1 MILSFENVTYHY
13 PGAETPALD
22 NVSFELQAGEFCL
35 LAGLSGHGKSTLLHA
50 ACGLVPHFHGG
61 TFAGTVTLAGLDTR
75 EHGPAHLGG
84 HAGVLFQDPETQL
97 VMSSVRAELAL
108 ALESR
113 GEGAAAV
120 ARGVEEV
127 ALALGID
134 ALLDRSTHE
143 LSGGEKQRVALGAA
157 LAGRPQVVLLD
168 EPTSQLDPVAGDE
181 LIGLLRRLNEE
192 WETTIVL
199 AEHRLE
205 RCLGAADR
213 VITLEAGRV
222 SHDGDPRSFLK
233 WAAQHEPTLQ
243 TPGAKLFALAG
254 LHPAPT
260 GVKQARGTLRSHDLL
275 PEDVDPVPVVPSQA
289 ATPAQVTPA
298 QLERPI
304 VGAAGEGP
312 ARGDAS
318 PRAGRTRGLRGVL
331 GRGQSVPLALRVKG
345 VWHEL
350 RDGPA
355 ILRGVDLTV
364 APGESVA
371 LMGRNGAGK
380 STLLRHAA
388 GLMEPTRGRVERAGR
403 VALLLQNPGDY
414 LIHERVAEEA
424 SPAAL
429 AAVGLTGM
437 AERNPK
443 DLSGGERQRLAL
455 AIVIGDGGEE
465 AGGTPIVLALDE
477 PTRGMDRGAKAEL
490 ANDLRRR
497 AGEGQAVI
505 VATHDPEFAAACA
518 NRAVLLADGRVIA
531 DGSAAELLAGGWYF
545 ATETARILGGAGGAL
560 LPEDGAE
567 LLATR
572 ARATNVPA
580 TSVSA
585 TGVPVH
591 GAPSAAA
598 AVPVLDR
605 PPAGS
610 RKIVPGAAR

>member
-1 MILSFENVTYHY
+1 MILSFDHVTYHY
-13 PGAETPALD
+13 PDAETPALD
-22 NVSFELQAGEFCL
+22 DVSFGLEAGEFCL
-35 LAGLSGHGKSTLLHA
+35 LAGLSGHGKSTLLRA

-61 TFAGTVTLAGLDTR
+61 RFAGTVTLAGLDTR

-84 HAGVLFQDPETQL
+84 LAGVLFQDPETQL

-113 GEGAAAV
+113 GHSAAAV

-134 ALLDRSTHE
+134 ALLDRSTHQ

-157 LAGRPQVVLLD
+157 LAGRPKVVLLD

-213 VITLEAGRV
+213 VITLEEGRV
-222 SHDGDPRSFLK
+222 AHDGDPKSFLE
-233 WAAQHEPTLQ
+233 WSARHEPSLQ

-254 LHPAPT
+254 LRPAPT
-260 GVKQARGTLRSHDLL
+260 GVKQARATLRSHGLL
-275 PEDVDPVPVVPSQA
+275 PEEADPRG
-289 ATPAQVTPA
+289 
-298 QLERPI
+298 ERPI
-304 VGAAGEGP
+304 AMQATAGKGGKGSVP
-312 ARGDAS
+312 PDARRSGHA
-318 PRAGRTRGLRGVL
+318 RGLRSVL
-331 GRGQSVPLALRVKG
+331 TRGQRSTPPALQMRG
-345 VWHEL
+345 LWHEL

-355 ILRGVDLTV
+355 ILRGVDLTFV
-364 APGESVA
+364 PGESVA

-403 VALLLQNPGDY
+403 VALLLQNPNDY

-424 SPAAL
+424 PAEAL

-455 AIVIGDGGEE
+455 AIVVGAAGEPP
-465 AGGTPIVLALDE
+465 AVLALDE
-477 PTRGMDRGAKAEL
+477 PTRGMDREAKAEL
-490 ANDLRRR
+490 ARDLRRR
-497 AGEGQAVI
+497 ADQGQAVI

-518 NRAVLLADGRVIA
+518 RRAVLLADGRVIA

-560 LPEDGAE
+560 LPEDGVK
-567 LLATR
+567 LLDAYARSTAGVVEDTPR
-572 ARATNVPA
+572 AVMETLDSRPA
-580 TSVSA
+580 DS
-585 TGVPVH
+585 G
-591 GAPSAAA
+591 
-598 AVPVLDR
+598 
-605 PPAGS
+605 
-610 RKIVPGAAR
+610 KIVPGAAR

>member
-1 MILSFENVTYHY
+1 MILSFDHVTYHY
-13 PGAETPALD
+13 PDAETPALD
-22 NVSFELQAGEFCL
+22 DVCFELEAGEFCL
-35 LAGLSGHGKSTLLHA
+35 LAGLSGQGKSTLLRA

-61 TFAGTVTLAGLDTR
+61 RFAGTVALAGLDTR

-84 HAGVLFQDPETQL
+84 LAGVLFQDPETQL
-97 VMSSVRAELAL
+97 VMSSVRAELAS

-113 GEGAAAV
+113 GHGAAAV

-157 LAGRPQVVLLD
+157 LAGMPKVVLLD

-213 VITLEAGRV
+213 VITLEEGRV
-222 SHDGDPRSFLK
+222 AHDGDPRSFLK
-233 WAAQHEPTLQ
+233 WAAQHEPALQ
-243 TPGAKLFALAG
+243 TPGAKLLALAG
-254 LHPAPT
+254 LRPAPT
-260 GVKQARGTLRSHDLL
+260 GVKQARATLRSHGLL
-275 PEDVDPVPVVPSQA
+275 PGEADRGPDP
-289 ATPAQVTPA
+289 
-298 QLERPI
+298 L
-304 VGAAGEGP
+304 GEH
-312 ARGDAS
+312 AIASEVAVGDAS
-318 PRAGRTRGLRGVL
+318 VPPRARRSGRTRGLRSVL
-331 GRGQSVPLALRVKG
+331 VRGERSVPPALQMRG
-345 VWHEL
+345 LWHEL

-355 ILRGVDLTV
+355 ILRGVDLTL

-424 SPAAL
+424 SAQAL
-429 AAVGLTGM
+429 AAVGLAEM

-455 AIVIGDGGEE
+455 TIVVGG
-465 AGGTPIVLALDE
+465 AGEPPAVLALDE
-477 PTRGMDRGAKAEL
+477 PTRGMDREAKAAL
-490 ANDLRRR
+490 ARDLRRR
-497 AGEGQAVI
+497 ADEGQAVI

-518 NRAVLLADGRVIA
+518 RRAVLLADGRVIA

-560 LPEDGAE
+560 LPEQGAE
-567 LLATR
+567 LLDAY
-572 ARATNVPA
+572 AR
-580 TSVSA
+580 SI
-585 TGVPVH
+585 
-591 GAPSAAA
+591 
-598 AVPVLDR
+598 
-605 PPAGS
+605 AG
-610 RKIVPGAAR
+610 IVEDTPGAVVQGLDSRPVDSGKLAPGTAR